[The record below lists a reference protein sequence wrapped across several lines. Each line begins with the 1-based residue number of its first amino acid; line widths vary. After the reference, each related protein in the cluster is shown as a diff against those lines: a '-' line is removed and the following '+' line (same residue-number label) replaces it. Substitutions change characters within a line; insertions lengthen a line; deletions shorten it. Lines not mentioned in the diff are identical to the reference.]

1 MQRWRQVGAFH
12 AKYSRTP
19 PLPPVM
25 QTASFQLPRPKRPLA
40 GWAWV
45 LLLHALLFW
54 AVHVGLTRDVVQK
67 MPTVVQALLLTETPR
82 ETPPPPAAAP
92 PPPTPALAKPAPTQP
107 LQPPPSPPTLP
118 AIELPVVS
126 ASTPSNSG
134 LTAPAPS
141 APQAAA
147 APATAPAATAP
158 AAAAPARATA
168 PTPTR
173 TAAGVNVSQCEKP
186 EYPSASRRLEEEGTV
201 ALRFL
206 VGVDGK
212 VIQSEVEKSSGFKRL
227 DEAARAGLSKCQFR
241 PALVDGK
248 PEQAWAS
255 MKYTWRLE

>member
-1 MQRWRQVGAFH
+1 M
-12 AKYSRTP
+12 STP
-19 PLPPVM
+19 
-25 QTASFQLPRPKRPLA
+25 SFQLPRPKRPLA

-67 MPTVVQALLLTETPR
+67 MPTVVQALLLTDTPR

-92 PPPTPALAKPAPTQP
+92 PPPTPPVVKPAPAQP
-107 LQPPPSPPTLP
+107 LQPAPSAPAAP
-118 AIELPVVS
+118 AIELPAVS
-126 ASTPSNSG
+126 TPTPSNAG
-134 LTAPAPS
+134 LTVSAPA

-147 APATAPAATAP
+147 PAAAPAATAP
-158 AAAAPARATA
+158 AAAAPSRATTPA
-168 PTPTR
+168 PTR
-173 TAAGVNVSQCEKP
+173 TAAGVNVSQCEKF
-186 EYPSASRRLEEEGTV
+186 EYTSASRRLEEEGTV

-212 VIQSEVEKSSGFKRL
+212 VIQSEIEKSSGFKRL

-255 MKYTWRLE
+255 MKITYRLE

>member
-1 MQRWRQVGAFH
+1 
-12 AKYSRTP
+12 
-19 PLPPVM
+19 M

-54 AVHVGLTRDVVQK
+54 AVHVGLTRDVVKK

-92 PPPTPALAKPAPTQP
+92 QPPTPPVAKAAPAQTLQPAQP
-107 LQPPPSPPTLP
+107 LQPTP
-118 AIELPVVS
+118 AIELPAVS
-126 ASTPSNSG
+126 TPTPSNAG
-134 LTAPAPS
+134 LTAPTPA
-141 APQAAA
+141 APQAA
-147 APATAPAATAP
+147 APATAPAATTP
-158 AAAAPARATA
+158 AATPARATA
-168 PTPTR
+168 PAPTR
-173 TAAGVNVSQCEKP
+173 TAAGVNVNQCEKP

>member
-1 MQRWRQVGAFH
+1 
-12 AKYSRTP
+12 
-19 PLPPVM
+19 M

-45 LLLHALLFW
+45 IVLHALLFW

-67 MPTVVQALLLTETPR
+67 MPIVVQALLLTETPR

-92 PPPTPALAKPAPTQP
+92 PPPAPPVAKPAPA
-107 LQPPPSPPTLP
+107 QPPQPAPSAPPTQS
-118 AIELPVVS
+118 IELPVVS
-126 ASTPSNSG
+126 TPTPSNSI

-147 APATAPAATAP
+147 APAPAPAAPAPAAPAP
-158 AAAAPARATA
+158 AAAAPVRATA
-168 PTPTR
+168 PAPTR
-173 TAAGVNVSQCEKP
+173 TAAGVNVNQCEKP